1 MAASIS
7 TAELTRQLAS
17 AQRVLVLGGLAV
29 VAHGHSRPT
38 YDADVWL
45 DPTLSVEKW
54 SDVLLKLIDQ
64 PFLSII
70 SIGNW
75 HPISAKDLPR
85 LAEEDGVVRIMGAN
99 QPLDVFRKPNELPM
113 EEFDR
118 VWDFGIPL
126 DDGTRIP
133 DVIDLLVTKQ
143 DTGRTKDTQD
153 IAYLEAKA
161 EEQYLAELPYAS
173 AEKAAL
179 MLERFLTPKIAEAAL
194 IHLEKPIQE
203 LDRRF
208 LLELA
213 ADGDPF
219 AAEIVRT
226 HRLAES

>member
-7 TAELTRQLAS
+7 TAELTQQLAS

-133 DVIDLLVTKQ
+133 DVIDLLATKQ
-143 DTGRTKDTQD
+143 DTGRTKGTQD
-153 IAYLEAKA
+153 IA
-161 EEQYLAELPYAS
+161 
-173 AEKAAL
+173 
-179 MLERFLTPKIAEAAL
+179 
-194 IHLEKPIQE
+194 
-203 LDRRF
+203 
-208 LLELA
+208 
-213 ADGDPF
+213 
-219 AAEIVRT
+219 
-226 HRLAES
+226 